1 MAGLFDDLFTK
12 NPNDFWRTPALFTER
27 KLSPFKPR
35 PMVCRIEPLQGS
47 ARQRYLGGLQRVGD
61 KIRQWAF
68 DNYALTDAATGQIAA
83 FHGIMQDFGNQTF
96 SMQPVWTQAAPGGGL
111 LGSIKAVSKNLK
123 GFSFIGDILE
133 FEQAFVNVVE
143 NLTQTSFTATGSS
156 SMPKFE
162 GINMNDFSVDC
173 GFYLPVQLNIARQ
186 NLRAIYKMAY
196 PIQAGSK
203 GGDLLQQV
211 INENSAGFNESTT
224 KFQTEAGTSILGG
237 DPTGL
242 VTAQTAEQT
251 ARQNNTTN
259 ANNTIAKGET
269 DPAKIKNAQDTL
281 NNTDTFVSDGI
292 GKAIDVYQKVN
303 DFFGRNITFNPFPV
317 RVSLGNYCDLEPLV
331 VKGVSVKF
339 SKENFI
345 VENQQMPLFCDVS
358 ITFGWW
364 VRPRPDMQFFK
375 LLDTEMIGPLGTPPI
390 TDEATLDVPGTAIP
404 PSSVN
409 TEAMRNVT
417 QPDATLTQ
425 NARRN

>member
-12 NPNDFWRTPALFTER
+12 NPNDFWRTPELFKER
-27 KLSPFKPR
+27 NLSPFKPR

-68 DNYALTDAATGQIAA
+68 ENYASTDAATGEVAA

-203 GGDLLQQV
+203 GGDLLQQI
-211 INENSAGFNESTT
+211 INENSAAFNESAT
-224 KFQTEAGTSILGG
+224 KFQTEAGTSI
-237 DPTGL
+237 
-242 VTAQTAEQT
+242 
-251 ARQNNTTN
+251 
-259 ANNTIAKGET
+259 ET

-281 NNTDTFVSDGI
+281 NNTDTVVSDGI

-375 LLDTEMIGPLGTPPI
+375 LLDTEMIGPLGDQTV
-390 TDEATLDVPGTAIP
+390 TDKATLDVPGTVIP
-404 PSSVN
+404 TTN
-409 TEAMRNVT
+409 YNYNDQFFA
-417 QPDATLTQ
+417 PDATLTK
-425 NARRN
+425 NTRTH